1 MIESINA
8 DNDYKNDNDD
18 TMTMMMIVVVV
29 VVMMMIG
36 TLFTLVMLLAITHPN
51 EPYMSIQKSE
61 FGSFS
66 PGLNFSKHNIAN
78 AM

>member
-18 TMTMMMIVVVV
+18 TMTMMMMMIVVLV
-29 VVMMMIG
+29 VVMTTMMMMIIG

-51 EPYMSIQKSE
+51 EP
-61 FGSFS
+61 
-66 PGLNFSKHNIAN
+66 
-78 AM
+78 

>member
-29 VVMMMIG
+29 VVMMMMIG

-51 EPYMSIQKSE
+51 EP
-61 FGSFS
+61 
-66 PGLNFSKHNIAN
+66 
-78 AM
+78 